1 MVVRRE
7 AKRLGG
13 RQRVSVGRR
22 PPPPILKCSPSG
34 TYRSNVSPMNITC
47 ESLQTGRKLCK
58 LIVPKIAVADPC
70 RDHQNV
76 VRVRNILMV
85 LATSVD
91 ELGVF
96 LDCII

>member
-1 MVVRRE
+1 M
-7 AKRLGG
+7 K
-13 RQRVSVGRR
+13 RVS
-22 PPPPILKCSPSG
+22 
-34 TYRSNVSPMNITC
+34 

-76 VRVRNILMV
+76 IRVRNILMV

-91 ELGVF
+91 ELWQSLLIPLTSPRIYVVAF
-96 LDCII
+96 R

>member
-1 MVVRRE
+1 
-7 AKRLGG
+7 
-13 RQRVSVGRR
+13 
-22 PPPPILKCSPSG
+22 
-34 TYRSNVSPMNITC
+34 MNITC

-96 LDCII
+96 LDCINFAKKYGCVSLIFQESADGRRDLGRR